1 MLRKFIGLMSMVL
14 VVATVAFA
22 DKLPPNLSTF
32 PVAGESEL
40 YDSTRKGYAGNVDWL
55 VLAPGNYTG
64 TIYEPFVFA
73 VFGSPE
79 SSEYLYLYQVEGRST
94 GNNSFTIYV
103 TGPWSNG
110 GTFTSDLDLDE
121 WVDSSNNI
129 VHKVHKVHDSSN
141 FPYLAGEFEVADA
154 SLVRP
159 ERFRILNSP
168 LGNLFQWT
176 WVDDTLDEN
185 EESYVLFITSPAPP
199 TYGDATLK
207 DTYSG
212 NTFTIPVPS
221 PEPSSF
227 VLLLMGVA
235 ASGVILRRKT
245 K

>member
-40 YDSTRKGYAGNVDWL
+40 YDSTRKGYSGNVDWL
-55 VLAPGNYTG
+55 VLAPGDYTG
-64 TIYEPFVFA
+64 TIYAPFVVH
-73 VFGSPE
+73 VFGSPTAT
-79 SSEYLYLYQVEGRST
+79 EYLYLYQVEGRAA

-103 TGPWSNG
+103 TGPWSGG
-110 GTFTSDLDLDE
+110 GTFTTNLDLDD
-121 WVDSSNNI
+121 VHNSST
-129 VHKVHKVHDSSN
+129 
-141 FPYLAGEFEVADA
+141 FPYLSGELEEPSA
-154 SLVRP
+154 SLVSP
-159 ERFRILNSP
+159 NDFGTTSSP
-168 LGNLFQWT
+168 LGELFQWT
-176 WVDDTLDEN
+176 WNLKNTLDAD

-199 TYGDATLK
+199 TYGQATLK

-212 NTFTIPVPS
+212 QTFTIAVPS
-221 PEPSSF
+221 PEPASF

>member
-40 YDSTRKGYAGNVDWL
+40 YDSTLEGYAGNVDWL
-55 VLAPGNYTG
+55 VLAPGDYTD
-64 TIYEPFVFA
+64 TIYAPFVLA
-73 VFGSPE
+73 VFGSPGA
-79 SSEYLYLYQVEGRST
+79 SEYLYLYQVEGRAI

-110 GTFTSDLDLDE
+110 GTFISALDLD
-121 WVDSSNNI
+121 D
-129 VHKVHKVHDSSN
+129 VHNSSN
-141 FPYLAGEFEVADA
+141 FPHLAGEFEVADA

-168 LGNLFQWT
+168 LGDLFQWT
-176 WVDDTLDEN
+176 WVDYTLDAD

-199 TYGDATLK
+199 TYGHATLK

-212 NTFTIPVPS
+212 HTFTIAVPS
-221 PEPSSF
+221 PEPASF

>member
-40 YDSTRKGYAGNVDWL
+40 YDSTLGGYAGNVDWL
-55 VLAPGNYTG
+55 VLAPGDYTD
-64 TIYEPFVFA
+64 TIYAPFVVP
-73 VFGSPE
+73 VFGSPIAT
-79 SSEYLYLYQVEGRST
+79 EYLYLYQVEGRAA

-103 TGPWSNG
+103 TGPWSGG
-110 GTFTSDLDLDE
+110 GTFTTDDDTPALDLDG
-121 WVDSSNNI
+121 VHNSSI
-129 VHKVHKVHDSSN
+129 
-141 FPYLAGEFEVADA
+141 FPYLLGESEVPSA
-154 SLVRP
+154 SLVSP
-159 ERFRILNSP
+159 DDFGTTPSP
-168 LGNLFQWT
+168 LGELFQWT
-176 WVDDTLDEN
+176 WKTGNRLDAG

-199 TYGDATLK
+199 TYGYATLK

-212 NTFTIPVPS
+212 NTFTIAVPS
-221 PEPSSF
+221 PEPASF

>member
-32 PVAGESEL
+32 PVAGESEV
-40 YDSTRKGYAGNVDWL
+40 YDSDLGGYAGNVDWL
-55 VLAPGNYTG
+55 VLAPGDYTG
-64 TIYEPFVFA
+64 TIYAPFVVH
-73 VFGSPE
+73 VFGSPIAT
-79 SSEYLYLYQVEGRST
+79 EYLYLYQVEGRAT

-103 TGPWSNG
+103 TGPWSGG
-110 GTFTSDLDLDE
+110 GTFTTALDLDE
-121 WVDSSNNI
+121 WVDSNNI
-129 VHKVHKVHDSSN
+129 VHKVHDSSN
-141 FPYLAGEFEVADA
+141 FPYLAGELEVPSAP
-154 SLVRP
+154 LVEP
-159 ERFRILNSP
+159 NDFGTTPSE
-168 LGNLFQWT
+168 LGELFQWT
-176 WVDDTLDEN
+176 WSSENRLDAG

-199 TYGDATLK
+199 TYGRATLK

-212 NTFTIPVPS
+212 RTLTIAVPS
-221 PEPSSF
+221 PEPASF

>member
-40 YDSTRKGYAGNVDWL
+40 YDSTREGYSGNVDWL
-55 VLAPGNYTG
+55 VLAPGDYTN
-64 TIYEPFVFA
+64 TIYEPFVLA

-79 SSEYLYLYQVEGRST
+79 ASEYLYLYQVEGRAV

-103 TGPWSNG
+103 TGPWSGG
-110 GTFTSDLDLDE
+110 GTFTTDDDTTALDLDD
-121 WVDSSNNI
+121 VHNSST
-129 VHKVHKVHDSSN
+129 
-141 FPYLAGEFEVADA
+141 FPYLSGEFEVANA

-168 LGNLFQWT
+168 LGDLFQWT

-199 TYGDATLK
+199 TYGQATLK

-212 NTFTIPVPS
+212 QTFTIAVPS
-221 PEPSSF
+221 PEPASF

>member
-40 YDSTRKGYAGNVDWL
+40 YDSTLGGYAGNVDWL
-55 VLAPGNYTG
+55 VLAPGDYTD

-73 VFGSPE
+73 VFGSPK
-79 SSEYLYLYQVEGRST
+79 SSEYLYLYQVEGRSK

-110 GTFTSDLDLDE
+110 GIFTSDLDLD
-121 WVDSSNNI
+121 
-129 VHKVHKVHDSSN
+129 KVHNSSN
-141 FPYLAGEFEVADA
+141 FPYLAGEFEVASA
-154 SLVRP
+154 PLVGP

-168 LGNLFQWT
+168 LGNLFQCI
-176 WVDDTLDEN
+176 WVDNTLDAN

-199 TYGDATLK
+199 KYGYATLK

>member
-40 YDSTRKGYAGNVDWL
+40 YDSTLNGYAGNVDWL
-55 VLAPGNYTG
+55 VLAPGDYTG
-64 TIYEPFVFA
+64 TIYEPFVVH
-73 VFGSPE
+73 VFSSPIAT
-79 SSEYLYLYQVEGRST
+79 EYLYLYQVEGRAA

-103 TGPWSNG
+103 TGPWSGG
-110 GTFTSDLDLDE
+110 GTFTTNLDLD
-121 WVDSSNNI
+121 D
-129 VHKVHKVHDSSN
+129 VHNSIT
-141 FPYLAGEFEVADA
+141 FPYLSGELEVPSA
-154 SLVRP
+154 SLVSP
-159 ERFRILNSP
+159 NNFGITSSP
-168 LGNLFQWT
+168 LGELFQWT
-176 WVDDTLDEN
+176 WNPGNTLDAGEQ
-185 EESYVLFITSPAPP
+185 SYVLFITSPAPP
-199 TYGDATLK
+199 TYGYATLK

-212 NTFTIPVPS
+212 NTFTIAVPS
-221 PEPSSF
+221 PEPASF